1 MKANQPQRKP
11 ASSWIFV
18 LTGCVLI
25 ALATAALHLGFGVRG
40 TGNPLGA
47 QQAPGASLLLVNA
60 SAGNSNLPALSE
72 ASRRGVAAGYGL
84 LPLAFEANQGQT
96 DAQVKYLARGAGY
109 TLFLTADG
117 AVLSLASDSVL
128 RMRMA
133 GSNPNSHAAADD
145 RLPGV
150 SNYFIGNDPHRWR
163 TNVAQYARVEYQDVY
178 PGVNLAFH
186 GDRQQLQFDF
196 VLAGGADPSPINL
209 SFSGAQRLAT
219 DDSGNLVLSTSA
231 GDLRVNKPGA
241 YQEENGARHPVDARF
256 VVKDDQRVGFALGNY
271 DRSRE
276 LVIDPTLSYSTASR
290 DAVLPSNATASLS
303 TNSGPWMLYVLSLPV
318 FGLAILGAGIAPR
331 KLKWLGL
338 LAACLVLSGLVF
350 LPACGSSKGGGLGGC
365 APNCPSTSTLVYSSY
380 LGGTKDDAGQAIAVD
395 SNGNAYVAGES
406 SSTDFPGSPAFA
418 GGTGHDAF
426 VVKVDA
432 SGTRQYSTFIGGTGD
447 DDALGIALVGGTKPV
462 IVGNTQHGTG
472 FPATTTLG
480 VGGGQDAFVAELDA
494 SGSLAGGFSTVI
506 GGSGL
511 ESGNAVAVDGS
522 GDIYIAGQTNSTNF
536 PLQTPFQPANAGG
549 NDAFVAK
556 LNSTGTA
563 LLYSTY
569 LGGSS
574 SDLATGIAVNTTDNT
589 AYVSGITDSSGL
601 QLGAGGT
608 SLKGPE
614 DGFVAKFDA
623 NGSEV
628 YFTYVG
634 GSAGDDADAIAIDS
648 TGAYVTGKTQSNDLP
663 QKQNSLHG
671 TQDAF
676 VTKVNTD
683 GTIAFSTYLGGAT
696 AGGSGGD
703 ADEGLGIA
711 VNAGNIFVTGVT
723 TTTDFPVVNALTG
736 SSSLKGGSDAFVTE
750 FAATGATPVFST
762 FFGGSAHEDN
772 LLVAGSALA
781 GAIAVDSTGNIYVT
795 GSTNSP
801 TNFPLQ
807 NPFQVNFAG
816 TGNCGAPAFPCPD
829 AFVAKITP

>member
-1 MKANQPQRKP
+1 MTANQPKRKL
-11 ASSWIFV
+11 ASSRIFV
-18 LTGCVLI
+18 LTGCVLM
-25 ALATAALHLGFGVRG
+25 ALAAAALHLGFGVRG

-72 ASRRGVAAGYGL
+72 ASRRGVAAGYGP
-84 LPLAFEANQGQT
+84 LPLAFEANRGQT

-109 TLFLTADG
+109 TLFLTADE
-117 AVLSLASDSVL
+117 AVLSLASDSAL

-133 GSNPNSHAAADD
+133 GSNPNSHAVADD
-145 RLPGV
+145 LLPGV

-163 TNVAQYARVEYQDVY
+163 TNVPQYARVEYQDVY

-186 GDRQQLQFDF
+186 GDRQQLEFDF
-196 VLAGGADPSPINL
+196 VVAGGADPSPINL
-209 SFSGAQRLAT
+209 SFSGARRLAT
-219 DDSGNLVLSTSA
+219 DASGNLVLSTSA

-256 VVKDDQRVGFALGNY
+256 VLKYDHRVGFVLGSY

-276 LVIDPTLSYSTASR
+276 LVIDPTLSYSTVSR
-290 DAVLPSNATASLS
+290 DAVLANHATASLS
-303 TNSGPWMLYVLSLPV
+303 TNSAPWMFYVLSLPV
-318 FGLAILGAGIAPR
+318 FGLAIVRAGIAPR
-331 KLKWLGL
+331 RLKWLGL
-338 LAACLVLSGLVF
+338 LTVCFVFSGLVF
-350 LPACGSSKGGGLGGC
+350 LPACGSNKGGLGGC

-395 SNGNAYVAGES
+395 SNGNAYIAGES
-406 SSTDFPGSPAFA
+406 SSVDFPGLPAFK
-418 GGTGHDAF
+418 GGAHDAF

-447 DDALGIALVGGTKPV
+447 DDALGIALVGGNAV
-462 IVGNTQHGTG
+462 IVGNTTNGAS
-472 FPATTTLG
+472 FPAPINTIG
-480 VGGGQDAFVAELDA
+480 PRGGQDAFVAEFDSTGNKMFA
-494 SGSLAGGFSTVI
+494 TVI

-569 LGGSS
+569 LGGSN
-574 SDLATGIAVNTTDNT
+574 SDLATGIAVNSTDNT
-589 AYVSGITDSSGL
+589 AYVGGITGSSGL
-601 QLGAGGT
+601 QVPAGGT
-608 SLKGPE
+608 GLQGSE
-614 DGFVAKFDA
+614 DGFVAKLDA
-623 NGSEV
+623 NGNEV

-634 GSAGDDADAIAIDS
+634 GTAGDDADAIAIDS
-648 TGAYVTGKTQSNDLP
+648 TGVAYVTGKTQSTDLP

-676 VTKVNTD
+676 VTKVNAD

-696 AGGSGGD
+696 AGGSVGD

-723 TTTDFPVVNALTG
+723 TTTDFPVVNQLQG

-807 NPFQVNFAG
+807 NPFQGSFAG
-816 TGNCGAPAFPCPD
+816 MGNCGVPAFPCPD

>member
-1 MKANQPQRKP
+1 MKANQPKRNL

-25 ALATAALHLGFGVRG
+25 ALATAALHLGSGVRG
-40 TGNPLGA
+40 AGKALVA
-47 QQAPGASLLLVNA
+47 QQAPGASERLVNA
-60 SAGNSNLPALSE
+60 RSGNSNLLALSE
-72 ASRRGVAAGYGL
+72 ASRQRVVASYGP

-96 DAQVKYLARGAGY
+96 DPEVKYLARGAGY
-109 TLFLTADG
+109 TLFLTADE
-117 AVLSLASDSVL
+117 AVLSLASDSAL
-128 RMRMA
+128 HMRMA

-163 TNVAQYARVEYQDVY
+163 TNVPQYARVEYQDVY

-196 VLAGGADPSPINL
+196 VVAGGADPSPINL
-209 SFSGAQRLAT
+209 SFSGARRLAT
-219 DDSGNLVLSTSA
+219 DASGNLVLSTSA

-256 VVKDDQRVGFALGNY
+256 VLKDDKRLGFALGSY

-290 DAVLPSNATASLS
+290 DAVLANNATASLS
-303 TNSGPWMLYVLSLPV
+303 PNSGPWMFYVLSLPV
-318 FGLAILGAGIAPR
+318 IGLVLAGAGIAPGR
-331 KLKWLGL
+331 LKWLGRL
-338 LAACLVLSGLVF
+338 TACLVFSGLVF
-350 LPACGSSKGGGLGGC
+350 LPACGSSKGGVGGC
-365 APNCPSTSTLVYSSY
+365 APNCPGTSTLVYSSY
-380 LGGTKDDAGQAIAVD
+380 LGGTGDDEGQAIAVD
-395 SNGNAYVAGES
+395 SNGNVYIAGES
-406 SSTDFPGSPAFA
+406 SSTDFPGLPAFK
-418 GGTGHDAF
+418 GGAHDAF
-426 VVKVDA
+426 VVKLDA

-447 DDALGIALVGGTKPV
+447 DDALGIALVGGNAV

-511 ESGNAVAVDGS
+511 ESGNAIAVDGS
-522 GDIYIAGQTNSTNF
+522 GNIYIAGQTNSIDF
-536 PLQTPFQPANAGG
+536 PLQNPFQNANRGG

-574 SDLATGIAVNTTDNT
+574 SDLATGIAVNSTDNT

-601 QLGAGGT
+601 QRGAGGT

-614 DGFVAKFDA
+614 DGFVAKFDL

-648 TGAYVTGKTQSNDLP
+648 TGVAYVTGKTQSIDLP
-663 QKQNSLHG
+663 QKQGSLHG

-676 VTKVNTD
+676 VAKVNTD

-696 AGGSGGD
+696 PGASGGD
-703 ADEGLGIA
+703 QDEGLGIA

-723 TTTDFPVVNALTG
+723 TTTDFPVVNELQG

-750 FAATGATPVFST
+750 FAATGAAPVFST
-762 FFGGSAHEDN
+762 FFGGSADEDN
-772 LLVAGSALA
+772 LLVAGPALA

-807 NPFQVNFAG
+807 SPFQGTFAG
-816 TGNCGAPAFPCPD
+816 TGNCGNPAFPCPD